1 MSARADAQ
9 VPAVPDD
16 VDDPRYDKASGIVV
30 LPLHIDWSG
39 DPRRYDLDD
48 PQQRARVYEQ
58 VLREGNDDDIRY
70 FIDVDELVRLWTACG
85 CPSGCGERGR
95 SGWQST
101 ADCACLADRSSAAR
115 RSDRG

>member
-16 VDDPRYDKASGIVV
+16 VDDPRHEKASGIVV

-39 DPRRYDLDD
+39 DPRRYDLGD

-70 FIDVDELVRLWTACG
+70 FIDVDELQQLWTVMWLPRRVRAAWAG
-85 CPSGCGERGR
+85 WFRRHRGV
-95 SGWQST
+95 SLP
-101 ADCACLADRSSAAR
+101 C
-115 RSDRG
+115 